1 MDWRCHA
8 PVPPLRATLVPVD
21 ARAVLEELV
30 SAAGL
35 PPVISTRVLSG
46 QGFDNQLLVGLL
58 SDGHEVLLRQSSVP
72 AASPAPR
79 ANFLAAHGV
88 GAPRLYTANDE
99 GAVLVDYIEGE
110 TLAAAA
116 RRGGLGDREW
126 QLVGAAYRRI
136 HAVQFPAPLRGS
148 FGPERLELTPTDP
161 VQLMHANV
169 DAAEP
174 EIRALRPSMLPH
186 LSTLRD
192 HIDAH
197 AEELRREIPC
207 LTHTDANF
215 HNLILAAD
223 RVTLIDWDHPGVR
236 YPLEELE
243 ALEEHAYLNG
253 VAELPEAFF
262 AGYGREVSRPL
273 LRLHRMSGCLGHVG
287 SREWAEMAA
296 DSRHPPELRSMIRA
310 WDEQL
315 KNWIYQIADHLEGLA

>member
-1 MDWRCHA
+1 MDWRC
-8 PVPPLRATLVPVD
+8 RALGCPGATFGSVN

-30 SAAGL
+30 SAAAL
-35 PPVISTRVLSG
+35 PPVISTRPLSG

-72 AASPAPR
+72 APSPVPR

-88 GAPRLYTANDE
+88 GSPRLYAANDE
-99 GAVLVDYIEGE
+99 GAVLVDYIDGE

-116 RRGGLGDREW
+116 HRGGLGDREW

-186 LSTLRD
+186 LSTLRH

-207 LTHTDANF
+207 LAHTDANF

-223 RVTLIDWDHPGVR
+223 RVTLIDWDYPGVR

-253 VAELPEAFF
+253 IPELPDAFF
-262 AGYGREVSRPL
+262 AGYGRQVSRAL
-273 LRLHRMSGCLGHVG
+273 LRLHRLAGCIGHVG
-287 SREWAEMAA
+287 SREWADMAA
-296 DSRHPPELRSMIRA
+296 DNRNPPELRSMIRT

-315 KNWIYQIADHLEGLA
+315 KNWIYRIEDHLRDLP

>member
-1 MDWRCHA
+1 M
-8 PVPPLRATLVPVD
+8 
-21 ARAVLEELV
+21 
-30 SAAGL
+30 SAAAL
-35 PPVISTRVLSG
+35 PPVMSTRVLSG
-46 QGFDNQLLVGLL
+46 RGFDNQLLVGLL
-58 SDGHEVLLRQSSVP
+58 GDGHEVLLRQSS
-72 AASPAPR
+72 APAPSPVPR
-79 ANFLAAHGV
+79 ARFLAAHAV
-88 GAPRLYTANDE
+88 GAPRLYAANDE
-99 GAVLVDYIEGE
+99 GAVLVDFIEGE

-116 RRGGLGDREW
+116 GRGALGDREW
-126 QLVGAAYRRI
+126 HLVGEAYRRI

-161 VQLMHANV
+161 VHLLHADV

-186 LSTLRD
+186 LSTLRH

-223 RVTLIDWDHPGVR
+223 RVTLIDWDYPGVR

-262 AGYGREVSRPL
+262 VGYGRQVSRTL
-273 LRLHRMSGCLGHVG
+273 LRLHRIAGCLGHLG

-296 DSRHPPELRSMIRA
+296 DRRHPPELRSMIRA
-310 WDEQL
+310 WDERL
-315 KNWIYQIADHLEGLA
+315 KTWIYQIGDHLDHLAEL

>member
-1 MDWRCHA
+1 M
-8 PVPPLRATLVPVD
+8 LRFRRSGSTLVPVN
-21 ARAVLEELV
+21 APAVLEELV
-30 SAAGL
+30 SAAAL
-35 PPVISTRVLSG
+35 PPVIRPERSAARDSTISCWSACSAVDARCCCG
-46 QGFDNQLLVGLL
+46 
-58 SDGHEVLLRQSSVP
+58 ESSVP
-72 AASPAPR
+72 APSPVPR

-88 GAPRLYTANDE
+88 GAPRLYAANDE

-110 TLAAAA
+110 NLAAAA
-116 RRGGLGDREW
+116 HRGGLGDREW

-174 EIRALRPSMLPH
+174 EIRILRPSVLPH
-186 LSTLRD
+186 LSTLRH

-207 LTHTDANF
+207 LAHTDANF

-223 RVTLIDWDHPGVR
+223 RVTLIDWDYPGVR

-253 VAELPEAFF
+253 VAELP
-262 AGYGREVSRPL
+262 GRL
-273 LRLHRMSGCLGHVG
+273 LRWL
-287 SREWAEMAA
+287 WA
-296 DSRHPPELRSMIRA
+296 R
-310 WDEQL
+310 
-315 KNWIYQIADHLEGLA
+315 GLARPPRTASPRWMHRTCGFTRVG